1 MTTFQAV
8 IALVALTA
16 VCSFTNVIAMRKASA
31 KFASRLLVVNNYIC
45 WSAVFGMFFVA
56 PKAAAI
62 VLGFVAVILIIAA
75 VPMLIGTARMG
86 MSRIEALKFLG
97 KIYMNAFRTQLG
109 FKPVG
114 A

>member
-45 WSAVFGMFFVA
+45 WTALFGMFFVA
-56 PKAAAI
+56 PMAAAI
-62 VLGFVAVILIIAA
+62 MLGFIAATLIITAA
-75 VPMLIGTARMG
+75 PILIGTARMG
-86 MSRIEALKFLG
+86 MTRTEALKFLG
-97 KIYMNAFRTQLG
+97 KIYVNAFRTQLG
-109 FKPVG
+109 FKPASV
-114 A
+114 